1 MNVGGIPVMVT
12 AQINHCNSPI
22 DVTFRITSIDP
33 NDVASE
39 KRNENSSEFSANPQ
53 VQQFF
58 RGLPTQN
65 TNKAASIT
73 TEKNSFEPNIDWK
86 YTFVTT
92 NQPES
97 REIPGFYTSNN
108 RDTRVY
114 DKRVLFHMTAEDKNY
129 SLREIKPKAKNHSNV
144 IHYSTYHDDYY
155 RQSTYI
161 HVKAQFLLDGQTD
174 NQLTFLD
181 DDSGLV
187 HISNFSGCVG
197 RNYDTEINYI
207 VIGTYNILEK
217 KTCLDKIILH
227 RFTNPS
233 IQYCHIDLHYRCN
246 RCYCNIWL
254 LKPSG
259 IVYLSRSSK

>member
-22 DVTFRITSIDP
+22 DVTFQITSIDP
-33 NDVASE
+33 NEASIE
-39 KRNENSSEFSANPQ
+39 NRNKDTSEFSANPK

-58 RGLPTQN
+58 RGLPAQN
-65 TNKAASIT
+65 TKKAIGHT
-73 TEKNSFEPNIDWK
+73 TEKPSFEPSIDWK

-97 REIPGFYTSNN
+97 REIPGFYTSDT

-129 SLREIKPKAKNHSNV
+129 NQKVSKSSKNNHSHS
-144 IHYSTYHDDYY
+144 IDYSSYHENYN
-155 RQSTYI
+155 RESTYI

-174 NQLTFLD
+174 DQLTFLD
-181 DDSGLV
+181 DNSGLV

-197 RNYDTEINYI
+197 RTYDTEINYI
-207 VIGTYNILEK
+207 VIGWYDFPCK
-217 KTCLDKIILH
+217 KI
-227 RFTNPS
+227 R
-233 IQYCHIDLHYRCN
+233 
-246 RCYCNIWL
+246 
-254 LKPSG
+254 
-259 IVYLSRSSK
+259 YL

>member
-1 MNVGGIPVMVT
+1 MVT

-33 NDVASE
+33 NDAVDE
-39 KRNENSSEFSANPQ
+39 ERNDDSSEFSANPQ

-65 TNKAASIT
+65 INKASIINP
-73 TEKNSFEPNIDWK
+73 EKHSFEPNIDWK

-129 SLREIKPKAKNHSNV
+129 SQRETKSRANNQSNV
-144 IHYSTYHDDYY
+144 IDYSTYHENYY

-207 VIGTYNILEK
+207 VIGKYIFLEK
-217 KTCLDKIILH
+217 H
-227 RFTNPS
+227 RF
-233 IQYCHIDLHYRCN
+233 R
-246 RCYCNIWL
+246 
-254 LKPSG
+254 
-259 IVYLSRSSK
+259 YLISNNLTKL

>member
-1 MNVGGIPVMVT
+1 MDKIYHAIRISNFILILLIVIGNHACRFDGFIADCEMNVGGIPVMVT

-33 NDVASE
+33 NDDISIGKE
-39 KRNENSSEFSANPQ
+39 NENPSDFSANPQ

-65 TNKAASIT
+65 AKKVIDIT
-73 TEKNSFEPNIDWK
+73 KETQVFEPNIDWK

-97 REIPGFYTSNN
+97 REIPGFYTSEN

-129 SLREIKPKAKNHSNV
+129 NKKESKSKSSNHSNV
-144 IHYSTYHDDYY
+144 LDYSSYENNYY
-155 RQSTYI
+155 RQSTYV

-181 DDSGLV
+181 DKSGLV
-187 HISNFSGCVG
+187 QISNFSGCVG
-197 RNYDTEINYI
+197 RTYDTEINYI
-207 VIGTYNILEK
+207 VIGEYIYK
-217 KTCLDKIILH
+217 QSYI
-227 RFTNPS
+227 
-233 IQYCHIDLHYRCN
+233 
-246 RCYCNIWL
+246 
-254 LKPSG
+254 
-259 IVYLSRSSK
+259 

>member
-39 KRNENSSEFSANPQ
+39 ERNENSSEFSANPQ

-129 SLREIKPKAKNHSNV
+129 SLREIKAKAKNQSNV
-144 IHYSTYHDDYY
+144 IDYSTYHDNYY

-174 NQLTFLD
+174 NRLTFLD

-217 KTCLDKIILH
+217 HML
-227 RFTNPS
+227 
-233 IQYCHIDLHYRCN
+233 
-246 RCYCNIWL
+246 
-254 LKPSG
+254 G
-259 IVYLSRSSK
+259 YLIK